1 MNTKDVLEIRRRFK
15 KDLCTFTR
23 LCGCYVDVD
32 RNKITTF
39 NQNFLNLDDEE
50 FYKYLDIVN
59 TMFKGKIGD
68 KLGNQLLELKFTEGE
83 TGPGSMAAQLLQ
95 LRSDLKNEEALDAFY
110 DLIID
115 SYDYVGNYLI
125 LVFHDAYDVMTK
137 TSDNNEIDESEDVYE
152 YLICAICPVHL
163 TAPGLQYRE
172 DDNRIA
178 LRIRDWVVG
187 KPDTGF
193 LYPAF
198 TDRKEDREHLLF
210 YSHDAANPHHETM
223 ECGLLCEPKLTGA
236 EKRNLFEEAV
246 KHAVGE
252 DLLED
257 ALMKFNAALWEMP
270 AKEGEKPDENSTVVD
285 AERLKYIL
293 ALTDIQEVYTE
304 EIMKRYIKIFESE
317 YPEGHRLFNKKYLKL
332 AWKEQ
337 QREGWKKLLISAA
350 KELERVTGEET
361 DLTKRIYAAVTR

>member
-23 LCGCYVDVD
+23 LCGCYVDAD

-39 NQNFLNLDDEE
+39 NQNFLNLEDEE

-59 TMFKGKIGD
+59 TMFKGKIGE
-68 KLGNQLLELKFTEGE
+68 KLGNQLLELKFAEGE
-83 TGPGSMAAQLLQ
+83 TGPGTRAAQLIQ
-95 LRSDLKNEEALDAFY
+95 LRNDLKNEEALDAFY
-110 DLIID
+110 DLVID

-125 LVFHDAYDVMTK
+125 LVFHDTYDVMTK

-172 DDNRIA
+172 DENRIA
-178 LRIRDWVVG
+178 PRIRDWVVG
-187 KPDTGF
+187 APDTGF
-193 LYPAF
+193 LYPTF
-198 TDRKEDREHLLF
+198 TDRKEDREHVLF
-210 YSHDAANPHHETM
+210 YSHDAADPHHETM
-223 ECGLLCEPKLTGA
+223 EYGLLCEPRLTGT
-236 EKRNLFEEAV
+236 EKRNMFENAIE
-246 KHAVGE
+246 HAVGE

-257 ALMKFNAALWEMP
+257 TLMKINQVLWETP
-270 AKEGEKPDENSTVVD
+270 AKEDETPEENGAIID
-285 AERLKYIL
+285 EAMLKQFL
-293 ALTDIQEVYTE
+293 AMTDIPATYTE
-304 EIMKRYIKIFESE
+304 EIINHYVRAFKGS
-317 YPEGHRLFNKKYLKL
+317 YPEGRWLFNKKYLKM

-337 QREGWKKLLISAA
+337 QKEGWKELLTSAA

-361 DLTKRIYAAVTR
+361 DLTKRIYAAVMR